1 MFRLENIRL
10 QSGCWLLAL
19 KAAILTRSKAHNPH
33 FVACLILAGAVS
45 CTPQPT
51 DRQVDAE
58 EGVGR
63 TGNAQLALA
72 QSTQVRPAGG
82 YGNSEIED
90 LFKRASHMFA
100 ENGLH
105 ADRPDNPLLEMDRRW
120 LTQFDRCGDAACRRS
135 LTHDVRRRLSFG
147 LGRSRGEI
155 AGIPWRIGF
164 FHSPPGEDGRQIS
177 ILPLEGGRIVIR
189 IDTVTLSGNWECQL
203 IATGSIDDDGNGVM
217 HLVGDP
223 ANWRM
228 LEGEPGRFM
237 LRTRSPTEIVIEP
250 MQPSPETGFCRG
262 SHMGEY
268 RASTRLLRG
277 Q

>member
-1 MFRLENIRL
+1 MTRRA
-10 QSGCWLLAL
+10 WVAALAFCSL
-19 KAAILTRSKAHNPH
+19 MP
-33 FVACLILAGAVS
+33 ACDSAGAPGDNSLPTARASDAVTTAESANTPATNLAAGDKERLPARPPVS
-45 CTPQPT
+45 FA
-51 DRQVDAE
+51 D
-58 EGVGR
+58 
-63 TGNAQLALA
+63 AQLDALFEESA
-72 QSTQVRPAGG
+72 A
-82 YGNSEIED
+82 E
-90 LFKRASHMFA
+90 FA
-100 ENGLH
+100 ANGLG
-105 ADRPDNPLLEMDRRW
+105 ADGPESPLLETAGRW
-120 LTQFDRCGDAACRRS
+120 RAQLDRCVDAACRRS

-164 FHSPPGEDGRQIS
+164 FHSPPGEDGRQIG

-268 RASTRLLRG
+268 RASTRLLRR